1 MCQQH
6 LGLTIVFLIAAP
18 LKRTFCV
25 QEMKK
30 MAILIDHGDIGL
42 AEADHRIANNLA
54 SLSSA
59 IRLQRSAISKSGK
72 TLSAAQVGLLLDD
85 ISARIE
91 VTAKLHKS
99 LALAVNGDGVNL
111 GNFLHEIAEMIGTL
125 GGQGKMNL
133 TVDQSGDGYIEPRH
147 ALHAGLITAELLT
160 NAVKYA
166 HPSGLPVKVHV
177 RCETRYDGSFTVEVT
192 DDGVGFPENFDPLTD
207 GGLGFQLMRT
217 LANGLNAELQ
227 FEHDSLGVRARLVKP
242 RRPIS

>member
-1 MCQQH
+1 
-6 LGLTIVFLIAAP
+6 
-18 LKRTFCV
+18 
-25 QEMKK
+25 
-30 MAILIDHGDIGL
+30 MAILIDHGNVGL

-54 SLSSA
+54 SLSGA
-59 IRLQRSAISKSGK
+59 IRLQRNAISRSGK
-72 TLSAAQVGLLLDD
+72 ILTAEQACTLLDE

-99 LALAVNGDGVNL
+99 LAMAANGDGVNL

-133 TVDQSGDGYIEPRH
+133 TVEHSGDGCIEPRH

-166 HPSGLPVKVHV
+166 HPTGIPVSVRVH
-177 RCETRYDGSFTVEVT
+177 CETMDDDGSFLVEVT
-192 DDGVGFPENFDPLTD
+192 DDGVGFPENFDPATD
-207 GGLGFQLMRT
+207 GGLGFALMRA
-217 LANGLNAELQ
+217 LANGLNADLQ

-242 RRPIS
+242 KYSVNIESNNRGN

>member
-1 MCQQH
+1 
-6 LGLTIVFLIAAP
+6 
-18 LKRTFCV
+18 
-25 QEMKK
+25 
-30 MAILIDHGDIGL
+30 MAILIEHGEVGL

-54 SLSSA
+54 SLSGA
-59 IRLQRSAISKSGK
+59 IRIQRNAISRSGK
-72 TLSAAQVGLLLDD
+72 TLSANEVCRLLDD

-111 GNFLHEIAEMIGTL
+111 GNFLREIAEMIGTL
-125 GGQGKMNL
+125 GGEGKMKL
-133 TVDQSGDGYIEPRH
+133 TVNHSGDGHIEPRH

-166 HPSGLPVKVHV
+166 HPTGIPVTVQLH
-177 RCETRYDGSFTVEVT
+177 CETGDDGSFLVAVS
-192 DDGVGFPENFDPLTD
+192 DDGVGFPENFDPETD
-207 GGLGFQLMRT
+207 GGLGFALMRA

-242 RRPIS
+242 RHLVS